1 MNYNYFK
8 GSFTGISSTK
18 DLVLSVG
25 KNNFYNFNW
34 TYIQIKDIVPTQIYD
49 VENEKVGDFYYTKNL
64 KPANFWRRTPE
75 LFIPVSEEHYFNGEL
90 HDVIMKNFSL
100 DSNSQGYIKKDFI
113 ELTGTI
119 YFKVAVPPIKPV
131 VKPTIVSAAGT
142 NISEKIDDTTTSI
155 GSSIFGTNNAT
166 STTSTSTPS
175 GGITLPKIP
184 TKWLSIL
191 IGTFFWV
198 LLLGFFWVFFH
209 SFFLFALIGFIGWLA
224 TRFIGANS
232 IFKTLFNLV
241 FAAALLF
248 FLFSLFSDKG
258 SLIDPTVP
266 KKEGNIK
273 VSPPKPI
280 KKDGASTD
288 DIDYSV
294 AKDINWFDFIS
305 NKYQLNYSTSVQSFF
320 ETQREHSTVE
330 ANYRASTRNPLAY
343 FNKLYTKLELFDEP
357 KIDSIVRVL
366 GAKAA
371 AKKLNQVQTAEMV
384 TTFIQEIPYVLVH
397 QNTCQQIIQSESGN
411 SFVAQ
416 YHADRKPCLA
426 NVPGGVQSPYEF
438 LHNLKGDCDTRSL
451 LGYAI
456 LKKMNISASV
466 WVSQA
471 YGHSILG
478 VGLPVGNGVYKTVN
492 GLKHYG
498 VELTNKGFRLGM
510 ISPQQRDMS
519 NWDVALFS
527 TY

>member
-1 MNYNYFK
+1 MIYNYFK

-18 DLVLSVG
+18 DLILTVG

-34 TYIQIKDIVPTQIYD
+34 TYIHIKDIVPIAVYD
-49 VENEKVGDFYYTKNL
+49 VESEKVGDYYFTKKI
-64 KPANFWRRTPE
+64 KPSNFWRRTPE
-75 LFIPVSEEHYFNGEL
+75 LFIPVSEEHYYNGEL
-90 HDVIMKNFSL
+90 HDVIMKNFTL
-100 DSNSQGYIKKDFI
+100 DSGNHGYIKKDFI
-113 ELTGTI
+113 ELKGTI
-119 YFKVAVPPIKPV
+119 YFKVEVPPVKPV
-131 VKPTIVSAAGT
+131 VKPTIASTAGT
-142 NISEKIDDTTTSI
+142 NISEKIEDSSITGSSTVYNIGNDNASTSI
-155 GSSIFGTNNAT
+155 SSSVSN
-166 STTSTSTPS
+166 
-175 GGITLPKIP
+175 TLPKMSM
-184 TKWLSIL
+184 KLFSIL
-191 IGTFFWV
+191 LGVFFWLM
-198 LLLGFFWVFFH
+198 LLSFFWVFFH
-209 SFFLFALIGFIGWLA
+209 NFFTLALIGFIGWLVS
-224 TRFIGANS
+224 RFLNFS
-232 IFKTLFNLV
+232 LLKTLFNIA
-241 FAAALLF
+241 FAAGLLF
-248 FLFSLFSDKG
+248 FLASLFSDKG

-266 KKEGNIK
+266 KKDGNVK
-273 VSPPKPI
+273 VGPPIPI
-280 KKDGASTD
+280 KKDGAAED
-288 DIDYSV
+288 DIDYKV
-294 AKDINWFDFIS
+294 DKNINWFDFIS
-305 NKYQLNYSTSVQSFF
+305 NKYQLNYSTSVQSYF
-320 ETQREHSTVE
+320 ETQREHTTAE
-330 ANYRASTRNPLAY
+330 ANFRTTTRNPLAY
-343 FNKLYTKLELFDEP
+343 FNKLYTKLDEFDEQ

-371 AKKLNQVQTAEMV
+371 AKKLNQIQTAEMV

-426 NVPGGVQSPYEF
+426 NIPGGVQSPYEF

-456 LKKMNISASV
+456 LKKMKISSSV

-519 NWDVALFS
+519 NWDVALYS
-527 TY
+527 NNY